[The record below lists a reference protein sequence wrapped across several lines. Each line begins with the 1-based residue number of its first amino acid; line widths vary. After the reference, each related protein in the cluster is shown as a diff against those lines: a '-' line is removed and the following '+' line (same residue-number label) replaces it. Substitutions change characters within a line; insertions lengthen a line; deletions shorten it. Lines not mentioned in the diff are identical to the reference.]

1 TAHWYWNQF
10 DDGYA
15 AEVVRTVTTAP
26 SDRPLLRLADGRS
39 IDLDR
44 MDDGVLAIEHGVE
57 IKLQGDAIFYQ
68 GESIAANDE
77 VPTNTID
84 IPKGRQYKITL
95 PDGSQV
101 WLNAASTITYPV
113 RFDKAHREVAVE
125 GEAYFEIKHAADWPF
140 TVNTSMQRIEVL
152 GTHFNVSA
160 YHDDAFTKTTLVE
173 GSVKISSPSDSTET
187 AISQRYSS
195 ILRPGQQ
202 AVSRINHSHWA
213 VNTVN
218 PEDVISWKEKLF
230 VFSNEEISDVMKKV
244 SRWYDVEI
252 EYKDGMAG
260 KRIGGS
266 IPILDRVEELMEA
279 LKDTGL
285 LHYKMKGG

>member
-1 TAHWYWNQF
+1 
-10 DDGYA
+10 
-15 AEVVRTVTTAP
+15 
-26 SDRPLLRLADGRS
+26 
-39 IDLDR
+39 
-44 MDDGVLAIEHGVE
+44 
-57 IKLQGDAIFYQ
+57 
-68 GESIAANDE
+68 
-77 VPTNTID
+77 TNTIE

-113 RFDKAHREVAVE
+113 RFDKTHREVEVE
-125 GEAYFEIKHAADWPF
+125 GEAYFEVKDAADWPF

-152 GTHFNVSA
+152 GKHFNVSA
-160 YHDDAFTKTTLVE
+160 YHDDTFIKPTLVD
-173 GSVKISSPSDSTET
+173 GSVKISSRSDPTET
-187 AISQRYSS
+187 VISQRCSTL
-195 ILRPGQQ
+195 LRPGQQ
-202 AVSRINHSHWA
+202 AVSRVSQSHWA
-213 VNTVN
+213 VNTVD

-230 VFSNEEISDVMKKV
+230 VFNNEEISDVMKKI

-252 EYKDGMAG
+252 EYRDGMAG

-266 IPILDRVEELMEA
+266 IPILDRVDELMEA